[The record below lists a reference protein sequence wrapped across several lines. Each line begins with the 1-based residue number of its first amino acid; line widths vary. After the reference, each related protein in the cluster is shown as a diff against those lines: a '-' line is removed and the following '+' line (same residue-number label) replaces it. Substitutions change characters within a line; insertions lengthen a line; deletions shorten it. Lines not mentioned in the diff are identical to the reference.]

1 MKLLFVVLVLC
12 LLCGSEHKHS
22 QKMMV
27 PALLLTLAALLVF
40 PGVMEGADDDDD
52 GTCSFDPGC
61 WFHSLMDLIDEPT
74 AEEKAKEE
82 GWFSDC
88 LCNKPSPTTP
98 PPNTTTA
105 SPTTTQVSPT
115 TKTPKTPI
123 TLRNYETS
131 VPEFCAEQSPSSPAT
146 MEWTGEICPNG
157 KNIQWNS
164 MKTNDTDCQWSRS
177 EHSTD
182 SNWLSKWMGSCNS
195 KPTDSRLFD
204 LPMTFTEV
212 DTYRDR

>member
-52 GTCSFDPGC
+52 GTCPWYEFTC
-61 WFHSLMDLIDEPT
+61 WFDDDPDATGLFDSE
-74 AEEKAKEE
+74 
-82 GWFSDC
+82 C

-98 PPNTTTA
+98 PPNTTT
-105 SPTTTQVSPT
+105 PPPNTTTQVSPT

-131 VPEFCAEQSPSSPAT
+131 VHDLCAEQSPSSPAT

-182 SNWLSKWMGSCNS
+182 SNWLSKWMGSCNAS
-195 KPTDSRLFD
+195 PSEPGLSD

-212 DTYRDR
+212 DTYRNR